1 MGKLFWKFFG
11 FFLLAQ
17 LTAIAG
23 VGLYFWIDSNNSEV
37 AGIEYSRPAKTV
49 VEAAASTLKFGGTE
63 ALTQLLN
70 QWQQRPMPQVYA
82 VDKHG
87 HEMLNRPIPPTT
99 LESAKKAAQ
108 SGKLFVQ
115 AVQLE
120 NGTTYLLFVP
130 DIGKRPPH
138 MHQPP
143 PYRRGLFPFKP
154 MLAGALAS
162 LVFAYL
168 LAWYFSKPIKYLRN
182 AFEQASQGKLEVR
195 VSNAMGGRR
204 DELAD
209 LGRDFDSMA
218 TRIGSLLQGQTRL
231 LHHVSHELRSPLA
244 RIQMAMGLARQ
255 SPDKVNASLDR
266 IERET
271 VKMDKLVGE
280 LLELSRFESGVTQLK
295 KEPLII
301 NQLLASLLEDA
312 QFEAQNKGIV
322 LKLNAAQQIQLQAQP
337 DVLYRAIENVVRN
350 AIKYAPEQSEVLID
364 LQQQTAQ
371 SSLLLRVTDAGL
383 GVVASELEDIFKPF
397 VRGNS
402 GSQTEG
408 HGVGLAITKQV
419 IEAHGGNVKAIN
431 LTPKGFCV
439 EITLPV

>member
-1 MGKLFWKFFG
+1 MGKLFWKFFA

-23 VGLYFWIDSNNSEV
+23 VGFYIWVENNNSEV
-37 AGIEYSRPAKTV
+37 AGIENSRPAKTV
-49 VEAAASTLKFGGTE
+49 VEAATSTLKFGGIK
-63 ALTQLLN
+63 ALTQLLS

-87 HEMLNRPIPPTT
+87 NELLSRQLPSTT
-99 LESAKKAAQ
+99 VDSAKKVAQ
-108 SGKLFVQ
+108 TGKLYVQ
-115 AVQLE
+115 EVQLE
-120 NGTTYLLFVP
+120 NDTTYLLFVP
-130 DIGKRPPH
+130 DNGKRPPH
-138 MHQPP
+138 MHEPP
-143 PYRRGLFPFKP
+143 PHKRGLFPFKP

-195 VSNAMGGRR
+195 LSDAMGSRR

-266 IERET
+266 IEREA
-271 VKMDKLVGE
+271 VKMDKLIGE

-295 KEPLII
+295 KEPII
-301 NQLLASLLEDA
+301 LNQLLASLLEDA

-322 LKLNAAQQIQLQAQP
+322 LKLNASQQIQLQAQF

-350 AIKYAPEQSEVLID
+350 AIKYAPEQTEVVID
-364 LQQQTAQ
+364 LQQKTAQ
-371 SSLLLRVTDAGL
+371 SSLLLSVTDAGL

-397 VRGNS
+397 VRGSS

-419 IEAHGGNVKAIN
+419 IEAHGGKVKAIN
-431 LTPKGFCV
+431 LMPKGFCV